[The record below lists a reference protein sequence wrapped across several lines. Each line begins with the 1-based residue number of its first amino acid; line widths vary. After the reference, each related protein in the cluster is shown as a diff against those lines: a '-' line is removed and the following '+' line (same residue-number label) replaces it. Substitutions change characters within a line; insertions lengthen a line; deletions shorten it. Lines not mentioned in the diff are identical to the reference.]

1 LPDHPIATPS
11 SPSPELVRQQL
22 QAILASRQFVLVARA
37 RRFLTYIVEQ
47 TLAGQTDGIKELVVG
62 SEVFDRSNDFDPKTD
77 PIVRVEA
84 GKLRKRL
91 EEYYANEGV
100 SASVRIDVPKGAYVP
115 LFQYSATTTPAPAA
129 SPRHRYAAGMLAL
142 LLVAAGAWGLWRF
155 HAPAGPVNPSIAV
168 LPFLNLSADPGNE
181 YFTDGLAEELTNA
194 LCNAGGLRV
203 ASRTSAFFFKG
214 KPADVHEIGARLHV
228 AYVVE
233 GSVRK
238 ERDQLMVTAQLIR
251 TDDGYHIWSG
261 SFERQLS
268 DVFKVQRELA
278 DSLVTALQVKLTGA
292 QTRRLRKAHT
302 ANQQAFDLYL
312 QGIHHL
318 ASFQPGY
325 LERAERCLQESV
337 AADPDYALAYVALAG
352 VYIQANMFGNRP
364 PKELAANASAAVHK
378 ALALDDELAEGYAM
392 LGAVAAR
399 HEYDWPAA
407 ERHLRHALAL
417 NPSSAQAHY
426 GIAHYVY
433 APQERWPEA
442 LAESRLASELDPLSP
457 MIAMSEPW
465 LAVLERRYDAAIDGF
480 RKLGSGNSRDMMAD
494 AFPFA
499 LIGKGDYPAALEAL
513 QRQQSRMPSFQTLA
527 FIGWVQARQGN
538 PTPARKILQQL
549 LAEQRFVSPVLLS
562 GLYRGLGD
570 ADEGF
575 RYAEMA
581 REQRDSSLIYIRVAA
596 PWDGFRKDPRYFK
609 LLTEIGLS
617 DEQIQK
623 NQQHQ

>member
-1 LPDHPIATPS
+1 MPDHPIAGSS
-11 SPSPELVRQQL
+11 SPSPEVVRQQL
-22 QAILASRQFVLVARA
+22 QAILTSRRFVTVARA

-47 TLAGQTDGIKELVVG
+47 TLAGQTDGIKELVLG
-62 SEVFDRSNDFDPKTD
+62 TEVFDRSGDFDPKTD

-91 EEYYANEGV
+91 EEYYADEGI
-100 SASVRIDVPKGAYVP
+100 SAPVRIEVPKGAYVP
-115 LFQYSATTTPAPAA
+115 QFQYSVATAPAA
-129 SPRHRYAAGMLAL
+129 PASPKYRYAAGIFAAL
-142 LLVAAGAWGLWRF
+142 LIAAGAWGLWRF
-155 HAPAGPVNPSIAV
+155 RAPAPPVNPSIAV
-168 LPFLNLSADPGNE
+168 LPFLNLSADPANE

-194 LCNAGGLRV
+194 LSNAGGLRV

-214 KPADVHEIGARLHV
+214 KPADAHEIGDKLHV
-228 AYVVE
+228 GYLVE

-238 ERDQLMVTAQLIR
+238 QRDQLMVTAQLIR
-251 TDDGYHIWSG
+251 TDDGYHVWSG

-278 DSLVTALQVKLTGA
+278 GSLVTALQVKLTGA

-302 ANQQAFDLYL
+302 ANPQAFDLYL

-318 ASFQPGY
+318 ASFAPGY
-325 LERAERCLQESV
+325 LEQAERCLQESI
-337 AADPDYALAYVALAG
+337 AADPDYALAYVALAS
-352 VYIQANMFGNRP
+352 VYIQTNMFGNRP
-364 PKELAANASAAVHK
+364 PKELAAKASVAVHK
-378 ALALDDELAEGYAM
+378 ALALDEELAEGWAM
-392 LGAVAAR
+392 LGTVAAR

-407 ERHLRHALAL
+407 ASHLRHALAL

-433 APQERWPEA
+433 APQERWQEA

-457 MIAMSEPW
+457 LIAMSEPW

-480 RKLGSGNSRDMMAD
+480 RKLDAANSRDIAG
-494 AFPFA
+494 ALPFA
-499 LIGKGDYPAALEAL
+499 LVGKGDYQAALEEL
-513 QRQQSRMPSFQTLA
+513 QRAQIRMPSFQTLA
-527 FIGWVQARQGN
+527 FIGFVQARQGN

-549 LAEQRFVSPVLLS
+549 LAERRFVSPVILS
-562 GLYRGLGD
+562 GLYRGLGE
-570 ADEGF
+570 ADEAF
-575 RYAEMA
+575 RYAEIA
-581 REQRDSSLIYIRVAA
+581 REQQDSSLIYIRVASA
-596 PWDGFRKDPRYFK
+596 WDGFRKDPRYFK

-623 NQQHQ
+623 NQHPQ